1 MIAAQKNK
9 QPEIILP
16 RLKIEEITKLQEEM
30 AKTNK
35 LDRNI
40 EVLEGMLLKLRSFK
54 NLNP

>member
-40 EVLEGMLLKLRSFK
+40 
-54 NLNP
+54 